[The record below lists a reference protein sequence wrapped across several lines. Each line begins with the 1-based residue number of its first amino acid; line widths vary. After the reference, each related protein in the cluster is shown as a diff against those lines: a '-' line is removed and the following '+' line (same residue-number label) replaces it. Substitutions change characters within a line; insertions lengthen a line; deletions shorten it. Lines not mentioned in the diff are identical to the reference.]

1 MVNHMETMRILLVE
15 NETHMAE
22 GTAAALAR
30 YGFACDTA
38 TGSQDALQLLRQ
50 GSYRSAVLDHYLHG
64 ETSDY
69 LVAHLRLRHPQT
81 RIISVID
88 PPPCVRDISFDRC
101 DADFMFRKP
110 LKVPD
115 LAEVLR
121 YLDATS
127 DWFDCPNTGLH
138 AAIPIG
144 PVASST

>member
-1 MVNHMETMRILLVE
+1 METMRILLVE

-22 GTAAALAR
+22 GTAAALAQ

-38 TGSQDALQLLRQ
+38 SGSHDALQLLRL
-50 GSYRSAVLDHYLHG
+50 GSYRSAILDHYLHG

-69 LVAHLRLRHPQT
+69 LVAHLRVWHPQT
-81 RIISVID
+81 RIVSVID
-88 PPPCVRDISFDRC
+88 PPPCVRDMPLDRC
-101 DADFMFRKP
+101 DADFRFRKP

-127 DWFDCPNTGLH
+127 DWFDCPDTGLH
-138 AAIPIG
+138 SAIPMRYL
-144 PVASST
+144 ASSA